1 MKIERLLRRL
11 CEIKKLLSVADKWEL
26 EELEHEVAYI
36 YRKLNFL
43 IKDIDDFGVEGNK

>member
-11 CEIKKLLSVADKWEL
+11 DEIKKLLSVADKWEL

-36 YRKLNFL
+36 YRK
-43 IKDIDDFGVEGNK
+43 